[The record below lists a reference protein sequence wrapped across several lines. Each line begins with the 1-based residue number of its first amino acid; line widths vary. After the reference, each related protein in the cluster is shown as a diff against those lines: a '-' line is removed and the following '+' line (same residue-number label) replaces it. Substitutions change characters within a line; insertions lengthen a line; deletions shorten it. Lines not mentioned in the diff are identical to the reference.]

1 MMTNE
6 VLVSLYLDGDKEALD
21 TLIRNNSNLVWKVIR
36 SMNLIETKVYSY
48 DDYFSIGVN
57 GLLRAVDTYDSKR
70 GAFTTYATNCIRTDI
85 QLVLRHDQ
93 TKGRANDFTTVSCY
107 SETGEDTILLDTFVD
122 DNANVPF
129 NLAQALLEAINV
141 LDEDEKLFFETHY
154 IEGDLYTRPRQ
165 HTLETLNLTLGEFKS
180 IDRKV
185 RIKLAK
191 ALGVD
196 YDPKMKNT
204 KNNVDKVLK

>member
-85 QLVLRHDQ
+85 Q
-93 TKGRANDFTTVSCY
+93 
-107 SETGEDTILLDTFVD
+107 
-122 DNANVPF
+122 
-129 NLAQALLEAINV
+129 
-141 LDEDEKLFFETHY
+141 
-154 IEGDLYTRPRQ
+154 
-165 HTLETLNLTLGEFKS
+165 
-180 IDRKV
+180 
-185 RIKLAK
+185 
-191 ALGVD
+191 
-196 YDPKMKNT
+196 
-204 KNNVDKVLK
+204 